1 MSARSML
8 RFIPVVLAFLLVLG
22 DVSAQATDAPKR
34 PLVEVNTSLGRMV
47 IALYNETPE
56 HRDNFLRLVNEHYY
70 DSTLF
75 HRVLPGAMLIGGDP
89 ASRNADDRHKVLGR
103 GEAGTTLAPE
113 IRPGII
119 HLKGALGMAR
129 DDSHP
134 ASDKRS
140 HGAYFYIVE
149 GQDWSPSELRLV
161 EQKRALQDPDH
172 ATPYSPE
179 QIRAYATNGGA
190 PRLDGEYTVFG
201 QVLEGLDVLDRIAA
215 LPCDNSDRPLTDV
228 RIWMRVLQ

>member
-1 MSARSML
+1 MSARSIL

-34 PLVEVNTSLGRMV
+34 TLVEVNTTMGRMV

-75 HRVLPGAMLIGGDP
+75 NRVIPGGMLFGGDP
-89 ASRNADDRHKVLGR
+89 TSRKADDRHKVLGL
-103 GEAGTTLAPE
+103 GG
-113 IRPGII
+113 PGITLPSEVRPTI
-119 HLKGALGMAR
+119 MHVKGAVGMAR
-129 DDSHP
+129 DETHP
-134 ASDKRS
+134 ASEKRS
-140 HGAYFYIVE
+140 HGAFFYIVQ
-149 GQDWSPSELRLV
+149 GQDWTPTELRLV
-161 EQKRALQDPDH
+161 EQKRAVQDPGN
-172 ATPYSPE
+172 ATPYTPE

-190 PRLDGEYTVFG
+190 PRMDGEYTVFG
-201 QVLEGLDVLDRIAA
+201 QVLEGLDVIDRIAA